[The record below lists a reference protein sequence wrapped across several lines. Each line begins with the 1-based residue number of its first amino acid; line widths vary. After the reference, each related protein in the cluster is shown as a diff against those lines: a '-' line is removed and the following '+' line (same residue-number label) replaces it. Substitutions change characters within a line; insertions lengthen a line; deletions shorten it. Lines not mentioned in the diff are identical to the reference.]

1 VAAAVGLL
9 ALMLDFLFLLPLGLV
24 APPWAVIALLAAW
37 AALLALAVRQRR
49 RPLVVLT
56 APAAT
61 AALAA
66 GLLYVGGT
74 FLGWTP

>member
-1 VAAAVGLL
+1 
-9 ALMLDFLFLLPLGLV
+9 LPLGLV